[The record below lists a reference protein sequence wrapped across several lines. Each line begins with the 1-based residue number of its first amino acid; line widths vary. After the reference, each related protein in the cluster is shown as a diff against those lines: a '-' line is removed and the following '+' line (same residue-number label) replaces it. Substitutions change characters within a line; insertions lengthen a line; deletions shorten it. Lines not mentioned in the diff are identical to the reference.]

1 MNSSDDS
8 NVLFRHYSLRQ
19 RLYSLY
25 AIWYREILIYLRNSI
40 KVFTSIFLP
49 ILLVFFFSAGFQS
62 FFTQSNFSY
71 NFKEFFFSGILALGT
86 AVVTMTS
93 TLSIVWD
100 KEFGFLREILVSPV
114 PRSNIALGKILGA
127 VTTSLIQGGI
137 LLALS
142 SWIGVKMDL
151 FIFLKTFIFI
161 FIFNVGVGAFSV
173 LIASSIQK
181 TESFS
186 IVLQVLIAPMSFLS
200 GALFPL
206 AALPQWLMNF
216 LYFNPFTYGVDGVR
230 WLMLSETLS
239 KKAITEITFFN
250 LNQCFAFL
258 ILFDLLMIILA
269 IRKLKQR

>member
-1 MNSSDDS
+1 MNSLNNS
-8 NVLFRHYSLRQ
+8 NTPFHRYSLKQ

-62 FFTQSNFSY
+62 FFAQSNFSY

-142 SWIGVKMDL
+142 SWIGIEMNL
-151 FIFLKTFIFI
+151 LIFIKTFIFI
-161 FIFNVGVGAFSV
+161 CIFNIGVGALSV

-206 AALPQWLMNF
+206 TQLPQWLMRF
-216 LYFNPFTYGVDGVR
+216 LYINPFTYGVDGVR
-230 WLMLSETLS
+230 WLMLANTLPQ
-239 KKAITEITFFN
+239 KTIAEITFFN
-250 LNQCFAFL
+250 FHQCCAFL
-258 ILFDLLMIILA
+258 ILFDALMIILA
-269 IRKLKQR
+269 VRKLR